1 MIYCFDSQ
9 SIVPEAA
16 SGNMS
21 DMQILR
27 TLPRPT
33 EADTL
38 GWGLEICTLIN
49 FPRDCDAC
57 ASLGTT
63 ILYIC

>member
-27 TLPRPT
+27 TPPLT
-33 EADTL
+33 
-38 GWGLEICTLIN
+38 
-49 FPRDCDAC
+49 
-57 ASLGTT
+57 
-63 ILYIC
+63 Y